1 MLRDIECPY
10 LGAVETCGR
19 EANGNAGKRGKGGA
33 VAPPPEQG
41 ALQSRTGECS
51 APAHAHRA
59 EVVSLHAPRRRQHD
73 PEARI
78 SPAKRDVA
86 RNWSKRSTRRRPP
99 SLEQIEQRIEVA
111 SLVERE
117 AFFDALCALVRTAG
131 KDAQTLSRAKNLLCR
146 LAAID
151 LCFDDRVG
159 VALVD
164 FVHDHS

>member
-1 MLRDIECPY
+1 MLRDIECAHQ
-10 LGAVETCGR
+10 GAAETCGH
-19 EANGNAGKRGKGGA
+19 EANGNAGKGDIGGA

-41 ALQSRTGECS
+41 AVPSSTGECS

-59 EVVSLHAPRRRQHD
+59 EVVSLHTPRRRQHD
-73 PEARI
+73 PEGGM
-78 SPAKRDVA
+78 SPAKRDAA
-86 RNWSKRSTRRRPP
+86 RNWSKRNTRRRPP

-117 AFFDALCALVRTAG
+117 AFFDALCALLRTAG